1 MRKRLL
7 PTGVAMAL
15 ALGLLTASPAAAAYA
30 VTISFPGDNS
40 EFYSP
45 FTGAATIVFTFDGS
59 EADATF
65 SLRIRPAGGNSV
77 HSESAFVDADA
88 ASGTKTVPFTWP
100 ALSVNSP
107 RTYEVVVYRGGVL
120 EQSESFLLRPR
131 LVRITDVAPDPFFP
145 WIDDGHKDTTNV
157 GFDLAADAEAE
168 AHVFRPDSR
177 GKCCG
182 SDVRDDSLGS
192 LPAGDGNWSWDGRN
206 DGGDNLAKGDY
217 FVKIRAED
225 AANVVRWS
233 TPSKVSIARTYRA
246 TTTRSKPARAYHH
259 VGPSTPLISV
269 GGCIVDVVAD
279 GTVRIL
285 CQAAKV
291 TVFWRW
297 GLDSNERI
305 ERASFVIDNASSNDC
320 PPSVRSKGHSK
331 HESRFTVTD
340 HLVGAWAL
348 CRVSTARITYS
359 YPKAS

>member
-30 VTISFPGDNS
+30 VTISFPGDDS

-45 FTGAATIVFTFDGS
+45 FTGAATIVFTFDPG
-59 EADATF
+59 EDDATF
-65 SLRIRPAGGNSV
+65 SLRIRPAGGAAV
-77 HSESAFVDADA
+77 HTGSAFVDADA
-88 ASGTKTVPFTWP
+88 ASGTKTVSFTWP
-100 ALSVNSP
+100 ALSVNNP

-157 GFDLAADAEAE
+157 GFDLTADAETE
-168 AHVFRPDSR
+168 AHVFRPNSS

-182 SDVRDDSLGS
+182 SDVRGDSLGS
-192 LPAGDGNWSWDGRN
+192 LPAGDGSWSWDGRN
-206 DGGDNLAKGDY
+206 DGGDNLGKGDY
-217 FVKIRAED
+217 FVKIRGED

-246 TTTRSKPARAYHH
+246 TTMKSKPARAYHH
-259 VGPSTPLISV
+259 VGPVTDLV
-269 GGCIVDVVAD
+269 LGGGCNAYRQPDHLQ
-279 GTVRIL
+279 IL
-285 CQAAKV
+285 CQGAQMS
-291 TVFWRW
+291 VFWRW
-297 GLDSNERI
+297 GLSSSERI
-305 ERASFVIDNASSNDC
+305 ERASFVVENAGSNDC

-331 HESRFTVTD
+331 HESRFTVKD
-340 HLVGAWAL
+340 HLEGAWAL